1 MSKINLVYLH
11 YKIKTI
17 KTMLSFTGKLNRTKY
32 WVANLLIMPALLIV
46 AFFALTFAF
55 AGVASTNWIV
65 VVAGLLFG
73 LVSSFMYLW
82 MTLSV
87 TIGRLRDAGQNPLFV
102 LAIFIFPFLSL
113 IIIGILPSE
122 AKQQ

>member
-1 MSKINLVYLH
+1 MH

-46 AFFALTFAF
+46 AFFTLTLAF
-55 AGVASTNWIV
+55 AGVASANWVV

-73 LVSSFMYLW
+73 LGSSFMYLW